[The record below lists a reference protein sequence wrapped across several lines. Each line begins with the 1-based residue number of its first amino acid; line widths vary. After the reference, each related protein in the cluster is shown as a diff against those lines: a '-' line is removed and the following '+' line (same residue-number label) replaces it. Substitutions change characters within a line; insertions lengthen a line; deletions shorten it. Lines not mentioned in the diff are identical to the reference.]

1 MTFDRTRAT
10 LPSTPPCSRHSAL
23 WPSSRGALLGGLIA
37 TAAPVVVD
45 TLPFLDGMRSPLFI
59 VFVASFALRVA
70 VSVWFIPRA
79 AEPRTRK
86 RPRVL
91 QVIYRVSRFSAISG
105 IALDWLSV
113 TRRAPRKGQA
123 SVEDDE
129 VP

>member
-1 MTFDRTRAT
+1 
-10 LPSTPPCSRHSAL
+10 
-23 WPSSRGALLGGLIA
+23 
-37 TAAPVVVD
+37 
-45 TLPFLDGMRSPLFI
+45 MRSPLFI

-91 QVIYRVSRFSAISG
+91 QIIYRVSRFNAISG

-113 TRRAPRKGQA
+113 TRRTPRKGKDIGE
-123 SVEDDE
+123 EDE
-129 VP
+129 EP